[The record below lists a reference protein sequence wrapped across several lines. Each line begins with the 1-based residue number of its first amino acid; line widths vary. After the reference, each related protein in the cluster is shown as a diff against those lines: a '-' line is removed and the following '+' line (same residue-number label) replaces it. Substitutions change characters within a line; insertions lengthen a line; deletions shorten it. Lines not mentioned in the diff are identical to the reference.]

1 MTEERLEYLTQKRE
15 MVLEKLKPLCEYF
28 GIKYDY
34 EISDGKQ
41 TETLVLNGTRI
52 GCTSN
57 SFQGILDEVIGYI
70 FINVWVHIH
79 QCVGTRQ
86 KPWCVFDADTE
97 CNYKV
102 LA

>member
-34 EISDGKQ
+34 ETSDGKQ

-70 FINVWVHIH
+70 FINVWVHDRSLGAFSTQTQNVI
-79 QCVGTRQ
+79 TRY
-86 KPWCVFDADTE
+86 WL
-97 CNYKV
+97 NW
-102 LA
+102 